1 MLLLHSKRLYLKAK
15 VLLALPLS
23 LGVIHCAYASDLFVN
38 DHAVPEVL
46 TATHLYQP
54 PAAVPGSISTIDRE
68 LIVASGARNITDVL
82 RLVPGMLVTPDSGNL
97 TTVNYHGSSPGQ
109 ARRLQVLIDGRSVYR
124 AGFAQ
129 VDWSDLPV
137 AIEDIQRIEVFRGP
151 NTVSYGAN
159 ALLGVINIITL
170 PAKDAHGTV
179 LKSNLGENG
188 IRDWYARQAW
198 HTERSDMRLSLSGL
212 TDNGFDTRKDATN
225 FRDGR
230 RLSRFNLRANHQLD
244 ERNSID
250 WQLAFKEGS
259 NQVNNNYRSV
269 FANQINP
276 TPSEQD
282 SNSDV
287 QAKDYAGS
295 LRWTAAVNSQ
305 HSISLQANAQQWQ
318 RLREWRA
325 CDAQISFSPELN
337 ELWQIS
343 SPKQREDLLNK
354 KPISNPSASQITL
367 QSWLISK
374 MPKPGDF
381 LDHSCGLITENSREA
396 RFDLELQDTYSV
408 SDSLRLISGLS
419 YRYDQARSQTF
430 LNGRQRKDI
439 IRAFSQFEWYA
450 TEHWLLQ
457 GGGMFEHDST
467 NGSSFAP
474 RLAVN
479 YLFTPA
485 HGLRAVYSEA
495 VRSPDMFENH
505 AHWRYRVHDLRPQVS
520 LGSTADF
527 FISAQSSGQL
537 KQEKIKAYEL
547 GYNGHFAAQ
556 NLSID
561 IKLFEEKIS
570 RMISHK
576 PNLGAFNLSN
586 GDHIKFY
593 GSEFESNWQATRKDR
608 LRLSYAYIKER
619 ATNSLD
625 QNISPPHS
633 GSFTWLHN
641 WQNNWSSSLMYFAAQ
656 QLDKKDLQLTTLRL
670 AKQFDWGD
678 KRLTLAGN
686 LQKTLNNQ
694 PIGHTNN
701 KDNAHDRV
709 YATLQLE
716 F

>member
-1 MLLLHSKRLYLKAK
+1 MSH
-15 VLLALPLS
+15 LA
-23 LGVIHCAYASDLFVN
+23 HASDLFIN
-38 DHAVPEVL
+38 DQAVPEVL

-54 PAAVPGSISTIDRE
+54 PAAVPGSISSIDRE

-82 RLVPGMLVTPDSGNL
+82 RLVPGMLVVPDSGNL
-97 TTVNYHGSSPGQ
+97 TTVNYHGTSPGQ

-124 AGFAQ
+124 AGFAK
-129 VDWSDLPV
+129 VDWTNLPV

-159 ALLGVINIITL
+159 ALLGVINIITVS
-170 PAKDAHGTV
+170 AKDAHGTV

-198 HTERSDMRLSLSGL
+198 HSDRSDMRLSLSGL
-212 TDNGFDTRKDATN
+212 ADNGFDKREDGSD

-259 NQVNNNYRSV
+259 NQINNHYRPA
-269 FANQINP
+269 FAEVINP
-276 TPSEQD
+276 RADEQD
-282 SNSDV
+282 DNSDEK
-287 QAKDYAGS
+287 ATDYGAS
-295 LRWTAAVNSQ
+295 LRWTSIINSK
-305 HSISLQANAQQWQ
+305 HSISVQGDVQQWQ
-318 RLREWRA
+318 RQREWRA
-325 CDAQISFSPELN
+325 CDAQLAFSPELN
-337 ELWQIS
+337 ELWRIS
-343 SPKQREDLLNK
+343 SAQQREDLFNRK
-354 KPISNPSASQITL
+354 RISNASPRQDYL
-367 QSWLISK
+367 QNWLGSK
-374 MPKPGDF
+374 LLGPIP
-381 LDHSCGLITENSREA
+381 LPHSCGLISEESRES

-450 TEHWLLQ
+450 TPHWLLQ
-457 GGGMFEHDST
+457 GGGMFEHDSS
-467 NGSSFAP
+467 NGDSFSP

-505 AHWRYRVHDLRPQVS
+505 ADWRYRVHDLRPQVS
-520 LGSTADF
+520 QGSTADF
-527 FISAQSSGQL
+527 FISAQGSGKL

-556 NLSID
+556 RLSID
-561 IKLFEEKIS
+561 IKLFEEKIT
-570 RMISHK
+570 RMISHR
-576 PNLGAFNLSN
+576 PRLESFNLSN
-586 GDHIKFY
+586 HDHIKFY
-593 GSEFESNWQATRKDR
+593 GGEFESNWQATSKDR
-608 LRLSYAYIKER
+608 LRLSYAHIKER
-619 ATNSLD
+619 ASNALD
-625 QNISPPHS
+625 QDIAPPHS
-633 GSFTWLHN
+633 GSFTWLRD
-641 WQNNWSSSLMYFAAQ
+641 WQNDWSSSLMYFAAQ
-656 QLDKKDLQLTTLRL
+656 QLDKNDLQLANLRL
-670 AKQFDWGD
+670 AKQFNWGD
-678 KRLTLAGN
+678 KRLTVAGN

-694 PIGHTNN
+694 PIGRTNN
-701 KDNAHDRV
+701 KDNSHDKV
-709 YATLQLE
+709 YATVQLE

>member
-1 MLLLHSKRLYLKAK
+1 MQYLHSKHSYLTVN
-15 VLLALPLS
+15 VLLPLS
-23 LGVIHCAYASDLFVN
+23 LGLSLSHFAYAGDLFIN
-38 DHAVPEVL
+38 DQAVPEVL

-54 PAAVPGSISTIDRE
+54 PAAVPGSISSIDRE
-68 LIVASGARNITDVL
+68 LITASGARNITDVL
-82 RLVPGMLVTPDSGNL
+82 RLVPGMLVVPDSGNL
-97 TTVNYHGSSPGQ
+97 TTVNYHGTSPGQ

-124 AGFAQ
+124 AGFAK
-129 VDWSDLPV
+129 VDWTSLPV

-159 ALLGVINIITL
+159 ALLGVINIITV
-170 PAKDAHGTV
+170 PAKDVHGTA
-179 LKSNLGENG
+179 LKSTLGENG

-198 HTERSDMRLSLSGL
+198 HSNNSDMRLSLSGL
-212 TDNGFDTRKDATN
+212 ADNGFDKRKNGTD

-244 ERNSID
+244 EHNTID

-259 NQVNNNYRSV
+259 NQISNNYRPA
-269 FANQINP
+269 FAGQINP
-276 TPSEQD
+276 RLGEQD
-282 SNSDV
+282 DNSDE
-287 QAKDYAGS
+287 QATDYGAS
-295 LRWTAAVNSQ
+295 LRWTNIINAK

-318 RLREWRA
+318 RQREWRA

-337 ELWQIS
+337 ELWRIS
-343 SPKQREDLLNK
+343 SVQQREDLFNREL
-354 KPISNPSASQITL
+354 ISNPSPRQSTL
-367 QSWLISK
+367 QKWLLSK
-374 MPKPGDF
+374 LLSPNP
-381 LDHSCGLITENSREA
+381 LPHTCGLINENSRES

-419 YRYDQARSQTF
+419 YRYDQARSRTF

-450 TEHWLLQ
+450 SQHWLLQ
-457 GGGMFEHDST
+457 GGGMFEHDSN
-467 NGSSFAP
+467 NGDSFSP

-505 AHWRYRVHDLRPQVS
+505 ADWRYRVHDLRPQ
-520 LGSTADF
+520 LTQGSTADF
-527 FISAQSSGQL
+527 FISAQGSSKL
-537 KQEKIKAYEL
+537 KQEKIQAYEL

-556 NLSID
+556 RLSID
-561 IKLFEEKIS
+561 IKFFEEKIS
-570 RMISHK
+570 HMISHR
-576 PNLGAFNLSN
+576 PRLESFNLNNS
-586 GDHIKFY
+586 DQIKFY
-593 GSEFESNWQATRKDR
+593 GSELEANWQATPKDR

-619 ATNSLD
+619 ASNALD
-625 QNISPPHS
+625 QDISPPHS

-670 AKQFDWGD
+670 AKQFDWGN

-694 PIGHTNN
+694 PIANTNN
-701 KDNAHDRV
+701 KDNTHDRV

>member
-1 MLLLHSKRLYLKAK
+1 MQLKHSKRSYWLTN
-15 VLLALPLS
+15 VLLPLALS
-23 LGVIHCAYASDLFVN
+23 LGLPHFAYAGDLFIN
-38 DHAVPEVL
+38 DQAVPEVL

-97 TTVNYHGSSPGQ
+97 TTVNYHGTSPGQ

-124 AGFAQ
+124 AGFAK
-129 VDWSDLPV
+129 VDWSNLPV

-159 ALLGVINIITL
+159 ALLGVINIITV

-179 LKSNLGENG
+179 LKTTLGENG

-198 HTERSDMRLSLSGL
+198 HTDRSDMRLSLSGL
-212 TDNGFDTRKDATN
+212 ADNGFDKREDGSN

-244 ERNSID
+244 ERNALD

-259 NQVNNNYRSV
+259 SQINNNYRSV
-269 FANQINP
+269 FAGRINP
-276 TPSEQD
+276 SPSEQD
-282 SNSDV
+282 DNSDEK
-287 QAKDYAGS
+287 ATDYAAS
-295 LRWTAAVNSQ
+295 LRWTHTINAK
-305 HSISLQANAQQWQ
+305 HSISVQGNAQQWQ

-325 CDAQISFSPELN
+325 CDAQVSFRPELN
-337 ELWQIS
+337 TLWSSLSATQLKELSKDNKDRDYSIFSTEQKKLFAE
-343 SPKQREDLLNK
+343 PELL
-354 KPISNPSASQITL
+354 ASTL
-367 QSWLISK
+367 
-374 MPKPGDF
+374 P
-381 LDHSCGLITENSREA
+381 HSCGLITENSRES

-450 TEHWLLQ
+450 SEHWLLQ
-457 GGGMFEHDST
+457 GGGMFEHDSS
-467 NGSSFAP
+467 NGESFSP

-505 AHWRYRVHDLRPQVS
+505 ADWRYRVHDLRPEVS

-527 FISAQSSGQL
+527 FISAQGSGKL

-556 NLSID
+556 RLSID

-570 RMISHK
+570 RMISHR
-576 PNLGAFNLSN
+576 PRLESFSLNNN
-586 GDHIKFY
+586 DQIKFY
-593 GSEFESNWQATRKDR
+593 GSEFESNWQATPKDR

-619 ATNSLD
+619 ASHHLD
-625 QNISPPHS
+625 QGISPPHS
-633 GSFTWLHN
+633 GSFTWLHD
-641 WQNNWSSSLMYFAAQ
+641 WQNDWSSSLMYFAAQ
-656 QLDKKDLQLTTLRL
+656 QLDKKDLQLSNLRL
-670 AKQFDWGD
+670 AKQFNWGD
-678 KRLTLAGN
+678 KRLIVAAN

-694 PIGHTNN
+694 PIGRTNN
-701 KDNAHDRV
+701 KDNSHDKI
-709 YATLQLE
+709 YATVQLE